1 MLQTF
6 RDHSGSLFI
15 KILFGVLVASFALW
29 GVGDVFRDYTT
40 MRPVATIG
48 KSSVSQEEFL
58 QTYQR
63 VINNFQVMSKG
74 KISIEEIKKMN
85 IYQRVLDDLIDVKV
99 IKETI
104 NDFGLI
110 ATDDAVRNHIQS
122 APAFKNEKGQFDK
135 SKFDLLIS
143 NNGLTETG
151 FIKEM
156 RETLLQQQ
164 LFGTFDQGVT
174 LPAFYEDKIFQE
186 LHQERVFTVVHL
198 PLSQMEISGTPT
210 DVELEKIYKEN
221 QAEFTSPEYRK
232 ISFFII
238 DPKAVRDRIKIDET
252 QLRQAYESRKG
263 TFTLPETR
271 DVTQLIFTSKENAQN
286 AVKAL
291 AEGQNTHDVAK
302 KYQGELRQIDQATP
316 DKFVQ
321 NQSASIFSL
330 TAGSVSEVLD
340 SALGYTIFMVT
351 KIVPERVQDF
361 DEVRSKL
368 EDDLKVDQS
377 NDELYALKNKI
388 DDALASGA
396 NIGDVAKEHTLSI
409 QVVEMIDKNGVDAA
423 AKSVLPVDYKN
434 LILENAFLLAEG
446 AESSILE
453 AANGTAVVIRVDKI
467 IPQALPEFKQIKE
480 KVMAV
485 WQETKRQEK
494 AAEMAQQIVKEA
506 NSVEKLTT
514 LAKQKGLTIKVLKPV
529 NRVDMQKQQEP
540 LDGVSVNIIRQGF
553 VLESHKAAYGPIP
566 EGFAVIMLDKTVPF
580 DISKEKDKRTSFDE
594 SVKKMLQQ
602 DLRSGYTK
610 YLRHHDKVSI
620 NDEIL
625 HRLINHS

>member
-164 LFGTFDQGVT
+164 LFGTFDQGMT

-198 PLSQMEISGTPT
+198 PLSQMEIS
-210 DVELEKIYKEN
+210 
-221 QAEFTSPEYRK
+221 
-232 ISFFII
+232 
-238 DPKAVRDRIKIDET
+238 PKR
-252 QLRQAYESRKG
+252 
-263 TFTLPETR
+263 
-271 DVTQLIFTSKENAQN
+271 N
-286 AVKAL
+286 
-291 AEGQNTHDVAK
+291 
-302 KYQGELRQIDQATP
+302 
-316 DKFVQ
+316 
-321 NQSASIFSL
+321 
-330 TAGSVSEVLD
+330 
-340 SALGYTIFMVT
+340 
-351 KIVPERVQDF
+351 
-361 DEVRSKL
+361 
-368 EDDLKVDQS
+368 
-377 NDELYALKNKI
+377 
-388 DDALASGA
+388 
-396 NIGDVAKEHTLSI
+396 
-409 QVVEMIDKNGVDAA
+409 
-423 AKSVLPVDYKN
+423 
-434 LILENAFLLAEG
+434 
-446 AESSILE
+446 
-453 AANGTAVVIRVDKI
+453 
-467 IPQALPEFKQIKE
+467 
-480 KVMAV
+480 
-485 WQETKRQEK
+485 
-494 AAEMAQQIVKEA
+494 
-506 NSVEKLTT
+506 
-514 LAKQKGLTIKVLKPV
+514 
-529 NRVDMQKQQEP
+529 
-540 LDGVSVNIIRQGF
+540 
-553 VLESHKAAYGPIP
+553 
-566 EGFAVIMLDKTVPF
+566 
-580 DISKEKDKRTSFDE
+580 
-594 SVKKMLQQ
+594 
-602 DLRSGYTK
+602 
-610 YLRHHDKVSI
+610 
-620 NDEIL
+620 
-625 HRLINHS
+625 